1 MGSRTVAL
9 GMPTRTDQSINNRWI
24 SCFFKANGWVIKY
37 CWVLN
42 NCTFNYYMLLR
53 FCFFFKVCFRV
64 RWVPTKKKKWEY
76 VSNSRLVWNYITL
89 HFVVYLD
96 RLYYFSLTNI
106 FSWLK
111 ITFYRHVNNCSN
123 YLVSFENIIKIL
135 ATTNKNK
142 VKIAQFH
149 IIYLSY
155 LKVHKNNDKNYK
167 HYCERIIIVQLE
179 RPCRDSCARATAQM
193 KN

>member
-1 MGSRTVAL
+1 MGGSLNTV
-9 GMPTRTDQSINNRWI
+9 R
-24 SCFFKANGWVIKY
+24 
-37 CWVLN
+37 VLN
-42 NCTFNYYMLLR
+42 SCTFNYYMLLG
-53 FCFFFKVCFRV
+53 FCFFLKYASEFDECQR
-64 RWVPTKKKKWEY
+64 KKKWEY

-142 VKIAQFH
+142 VKIVQFH

-179 RPCRDSCARATAQM
+179 RHCRDSCARATAQM